1 LKKIWIFTLM
11 VLCLLVTAVI
21 NPGNII
27 ASTDEPQEE
36 MQYDEGDE
44 AAIDDDMIYEEPLM
58 DEENDYDDE
67 ALPEDLMD
75 IEEPAAKKAK

>member
-1 LKKIWIFTLM
+1 M

-44 AAIDDDMIYEEPLM
+44 AAIDDDMIYEEPLTDEEPLM